1 MNLVATPDGLAR
13 VDGDEVA
20 VLDLPFPDVAALLAA
35 GEGLTLV
42 DAAKVLRRAPL
53 AELDELLLA
62 PLRST
67 RSIWGVGLNYHSKA
81 RQTGRPLPDEPL
93 LYLKAPSAVSGP
105 GAMVDL
111 PTHTGQV
118 DYEGEVAIVI
128 GRRMHEVS
136 PGDAW
141 AHVAGISAANDVTA
155 RDMMAA
161 TGNPTLAKSFP
172 GFGAIGASVLALS
185 SVDTMDDIPVRTWVN
200 GHLRQD
206 STTAELIF
214 SVPELL
220 SHISRYSALEP
231 GDVVLTG
238 TPAGTGQDRDEFL
251 RPGDVVEVS
260 VGGVLPL
267 RTEFHAHPVERR
279 NFS

>member
-1 MNLVATPDGLAR
+1 V
-13 VDGDEVA
+13 
-20 VLDLPFPDVAALLAA
+20 
-35 GEGLTLV
+35 
-42 DAAKVLRRAPL
+42 
-53 AELDELLLA
+53 
-62 PLRST
+62 
-67 RSIWGVGLNYHSKA
+67 
-81 RQTGRPLPDEPL
+81 
-93 LYLKAPSAVSGP
+93 
-105 GAMVDL
+105 VDL
-111 PTHTGQV
+111 PARSSQV

-128 GRRMHEVS
+128 GRRMHDAS
-136 PGDAW
+136 TGDVW
-141 AHVAGISAANDVTA
+141 GHVAGISAANDVTA

-185 SVDTMDDIPVRTWVN
+185 SVDNPADIPVRTWVN
-200 GHLRQD
+200 GQLRQE

-220 SHISRYSALEP
+220 AHISRYCTLEP